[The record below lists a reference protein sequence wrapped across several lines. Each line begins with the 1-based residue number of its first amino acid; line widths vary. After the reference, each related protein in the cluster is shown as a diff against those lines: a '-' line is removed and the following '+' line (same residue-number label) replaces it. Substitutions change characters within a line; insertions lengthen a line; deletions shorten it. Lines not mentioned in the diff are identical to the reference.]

1 MFKTQERDSER
12 IWFRW
17 SGMNNNV
24 FSYSLGT
31 KDNYHHFILCCC
43 GGWSELQ
50 MTVVVALK
58 WNKKGETQL
67 KRISRKSNAHL
78 YEKMA

>member
-24 FSYSLGT
+24 FSYSLET
-31 KDNYHHFILCCC
+31 KDNYHHS

-50 MTVVVALK
+50 MTVVGELK

-67 KRISRKSNAHL
+67 KRISRKSSAHL